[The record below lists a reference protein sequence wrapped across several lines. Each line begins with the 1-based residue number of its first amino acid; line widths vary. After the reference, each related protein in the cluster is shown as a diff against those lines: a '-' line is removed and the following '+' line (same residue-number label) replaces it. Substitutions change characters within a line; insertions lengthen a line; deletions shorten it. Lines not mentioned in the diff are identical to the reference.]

1 MDPQKLIEQLDRWE
15 SLPLALATRFGPWLT
30 PLVPALFV
38 QRALVAHLRTPPA
51 WGWLAALSLELVG
64 IAATNALLRAHAWER
79 ERRKSDPPAPL
90 FWHFLA
96 AAAYYFTALLLVLVM
111 EFFPPAA
118 RLAPAMF
125 VLLAGASALV
135 LALSGDQRRRE
146 QLARTMSARRSANR
160 STNRSTNRSA
170 NPSATPRLTVSHP
183 DRDGQSGDA
192 NPLPADPLA
201 PANRSR
207 KARQRAAERALRD
220 LLTQHPTLSHA
231 KAGRLVGRSRSW
243 VSGKLA
249 EWERAGLIRRN
260 GQGVQFLQSDL

>member
-15 SLPLALATRFGPWLT
+15 ALPLALATRFGPWLT

-51 WGWLAALSLELVG
+51 WGWLAALSLEVVG

-90 FWHFLA
+90 AWHFLTA
-96 AAAYYFTALLLVLVM
+96 AVYYITALLLVLVM
-111 EFFPPAA
+111 EFFPQAA

-135 LALSGDQRRRE
+135 LALAGDQRRRE
-146 QLARTMSARRSANR
+146 QLTRDRSVKRSA
-160 STNRSTNRSA
+160 SRSA
-170 NPSATPRLTVSHP
+170 SRSATPLLTVSHAAG
-183 DRDGQSGDA
+183 DGQFGET
-192 NPLPADPLA
+192 DPLLTGSLA
-201 PANRSR
+201 QANRSR
-207 KARQRAAERALRD
+207 KARQRAAEEALRT
-220 LLTQHPTLSHA
+220 LLARQPALSHA
-231 KAGRLVGRSRSW
+231 EAARLVGRSRSW

-260 GQGVQFLQSDL
+260 GQGVHFLEAGRPGNSSP